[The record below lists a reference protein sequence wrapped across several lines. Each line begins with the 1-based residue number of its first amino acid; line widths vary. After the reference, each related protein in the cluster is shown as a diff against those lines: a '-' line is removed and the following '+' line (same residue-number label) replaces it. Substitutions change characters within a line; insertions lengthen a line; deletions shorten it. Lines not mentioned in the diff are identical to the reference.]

1 MARNYSNIA
10 LDTTL
15 TAGIAAGDL
24 SCVVASAAGWPA
36 APFAAVLDPG
46 LVTEEVVQVT
56 VKVGT
61 TFTITRAFDGT
72 TAAAHALGATVR
84 HAAIAGDFTDLQ
96 AADTTEASAR
106 ATADSTHAALTTA
119 AHGGIVA
126 STDPRL
132 TDSRT
137 PTAHAA
143 THASAG
149 SDPVTLAQSQVT
161 SLAADL
167 ALLAPLASPT
177 FTGTPAAPTAG
188 LGTNTTQLATTAF
201 VLANA
206 GGGSVTSVTAS
217 APLASSGGATPDI
230 SLTGIVA
237 TTLGGTGV
245 NNAGTL
251 TNASNTTI
259 TGGGTLALGSF
270 TLTVPAT
277 GSAALLGTANVF
289 TAAQTINGANL
300 GIAITGAASGGT
312 PSIVASSPAQVVG
325 ASVGT
330 PLQITASPAIA
341 GSATV
346 GAAVGGNVT
355 ITAGAAARLTSGN
368 ARGGEIFLTPGAGI
382 GTGLAGAVL
391 LPQSAS
397 SAQGNGGLAFG
408 ASATDGAALTIQGF
422 NNTFYF
428 FGQNQQLGLIGAVR
442 GFVLPTGNAGFGF
455 SSSGAADGTKD
466 ASVGRNAAGIVEAN
480 NGTAGQWGAL
490 KAGNRDAGTTTIT
503 DGLTL
508 GHQSTGTPAAGLGI
522 GLQLNINSST
532 TADQNAA
539 RLTSSWSD
547 ATHATLTSLL
557 SVYTRTGGAAQ
568 AERLRVDAGVGVA
581 GNTGLMI
588 WDLDNNT
595 LERVTVGIADSG
607 GVGFKV
613 LRIAN

>member
-15 TAGIAAGDL
+15 TAGITAGAL

-46 LVTEEVVQVT
+46 LVTEEVVEVT

-72 TAAAHALGATVR
+72 TAQAHALGAVVR

-96 AADTTEASAR
+96 AADTSEASTRAADDTTLAGLITTEAGAR
-106 ATADSTHAALTTA
+106 ASADSAHAALTTT

-132 TDSRT
+132 TDART

-161 SLAADL
+161 SLVADL

-177 FTGTPAAPTAG
+177 FTGTPAAPTAAP
-188 LGTNTTQLATTAF
+188 GTNTTQLATTAF

-206 GGGSVTSVTAS
+206 GGGSVTNVTAS

-230 SLTGIVA
+230 SLTGIVPSA
-237 TTLGGTGV
+237 NGGTGL
-245 NNAGTL
+245 A
-251 TNASNTTI
+251 NT
-259 TGGGTLALGSF
+259 GTLAW
-270 TLTVPAT
+270 PASGGT
-277 GSAALLGTANVF
+277 AALLGTANVF

-312 PSIVASSPAQVVG
+312 PSIVANSPAQVVG

-346 GAAVGGNVT
+346 GAAVGGDVT

-368 ARGGEIFLTPGAGI
+368 ANGGNINLVTGAGI
-382 GTGLAGAVL
+382 GTGVPGQVVM
-391 LPQSAS
+391 P
-397 SAQGNGGLAFG
+397 
-408 ASATDGAALTIQGF
+408 ASATAPTLIALGATSTGISSTGTLMRLWGAGVVKFVVGNSGVGLNGDYSLYWGSPDPATTSDTGIRRVSAGVLEV
-422 NNTFYF
+422 NT
-428 FGQNQQLGLIGAVR
+428 
-442 GFVLPTGNAGFGF
+442 
-455 SSSGAADGTKD
+455 S
-466 ASVGRNAAGIVEAN
+466 
-480 NGTAGQWGAL
+480 TAGQWGAL
-490 KAGNRDAGTTTIT
+490 KAGTRDAGTTTIT

-522 GLQLNINSST
+522 GIQLNINSST

-539 RLTSSWSD
+539 RLTASWGD
-547 ATHATLTSLL
+547 ATHATLTSLF

-581 GNTGLMI
+581 GNTGMML
-588 WDLDNNT
+588 WDVDNAT

-607 GVGFKV
+607 GIGFKL
-613 LRIAN
+613 LRIPN